1 MFSPIGKKA
10 LIVELKRNPDNRDQ
24 ILERVNQKRHGSP
37 PKSAR
42 RESNSPT
49 RRPRTPLVESIGA
62 GKSATRNLEFIV
74 QEEST
79 MGEMARKITEV
90 AIRFRRERDGVALK
104 VFETNKL
111 SYQEFREHLKRSFRL
126 VFSDMEFEAVT
137 MLFDNDQDKNIDG
150 SEFLVC
156 FTKLGKVKCFSI
168 VWEICRCFG

>member
-10 LIVELKRNPDNRDQ
+10 LIVEIKRNPDKKEE
-24 ILERVNQKRHGSP
+24 ILERANTKRYGSP

-62 GKSATRNLEFIV
+62 GNSATRNLEFIV
-74 QEEST
+74 QEDSI

-126 VFSDMEFEAVT
+126 VFTDNEFDAVT
-137 MLFDNDQDKNIDG
+137 RLFDNDNDKNIDG

-156 FTKLGKVKCFSI
+156 FTKLGEC
-168 VWEICRCFG
+168 